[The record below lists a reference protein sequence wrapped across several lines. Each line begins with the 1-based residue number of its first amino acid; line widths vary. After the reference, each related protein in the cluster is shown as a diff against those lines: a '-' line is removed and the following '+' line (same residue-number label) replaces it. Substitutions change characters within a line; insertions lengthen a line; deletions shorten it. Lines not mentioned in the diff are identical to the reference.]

1 MKDLRKTCN
10 IADVVHKKRTS
21 NEQIKKLFDGGEL
34 ELGDKSYR
42 QGQPMEVFRKM
53 SFPQWKFSWPGNFL
67 LLQTSA
73 RNYSLYQAK
82 LLGGNGYEARQISK
96 D

>member
-1 MKDLRKTCN
+1 
-10 IADVVHKKRTS
+10 
-21 NEQIKKLFDGGEL
+21 
-34 ELGDKSYR
+34 
-42 QGQPMEVFRKM
+42 MEVFRKM

-96 D
+96 EQKRYQDLCWKVHVRAQSFVFIILSYTMHELRKQDVAMG